1 MSEAALWAGGADPVT
16 TRLAAVAGQRAP
28 AALCAPA
35 LLCIPGTDAVVL
47 EEAGGSA
54 GGVGHYAAASA
65 SSLQGQRPAGVAE
78 ARKDDPQTAGI
89 GPNGLRLD
97 RRKFAQYS
105 LRQSLQGAHLVR
117 GGEGLWC
124 VSSGASR
131 WATESPKASA
141 MRTRLSTERLRW
153 PCSIS
158 LMYPKVRPVLA
169 ASAG

>member
-1 MSEAALWAGGADPVT
+1 LGWRSGPSDDASCRCSGT
-16 TRLAAVAGQRAP
+16 TSACSIVCPSAAVHPRHRRRGARGV
-28 AALCAPA
+28 
-35 LLCIPGTDAVVL
+35 DA
-47 EEAGGSA
+47 AGGSA